1 MAKSAVLTT
10 DFLFSFPNAL
20 RQFNITLSKLHVRIM
35 KTKSFEE
42 SLKKKFIK
50 QKYNQKKPKRK
61 QYKKIRILDIS
72 VSFRSSSA
80 RTFDQM

>member
-1 MAKSAVLTT
+1 
-10 DFLFSFPNAL
+10 
-20 RQFNITLSKLHVRIM
+20 M

-50 QKYNQKKPKRK
+50 QKYNQQKPKK
-61 QYKKIRILDIS
+61 KKYKKIRILDIS

>member
-1 MAKSAVLTT
+1 
-10 DFLFSFPNAL
+10 
-20 RQFNITLSKLHVRIM
+20 M

-61 QYKKIRILDIS
+61 KYKKIGILDIS

-80 RTFDQM
+80 RLCFASSISNCFCFSTKTSILINSVLKGHI

>member
-1 MAKSAVLTT
+1 
-10 DFLFSFPNAL
+10 
-20 RQFNITLSKLHVRIM
+20 M

-50 QKYNQKKPKRK
+50 QKYNQQKPKRK
-61 QYKKIRILDIS
+61 KYKKIRILDIS
-72 VSFRSSSA
+72 VSLRSSSA

>member
-1 MAKSAVLTT
+1 
-10 DFLFSFPNAL
+10 
-20 RQFNITLSKLHVRIM
+20 M

-61 QYKKIRILDIS
+61 KYKKIRILDIS

-80 RTFDQM
+80 HTFDQM

>member
-1 MAKSAVLTT
+1 
-10 DFLFSFPNAL
+10 
-20 RQFNITLSKLHVRIM
+20 M

-50 QKYNQKKPKRK
+50 QKYKQQKPKRK
-61 QYKKIRILDIS
+61 KYKKIRILDIS

-80 RTFDQM
+80 CTFDQM

>member
-1 MAKSAVLTT
+1 
-10 DFLFSFPNAL
+10 
-20 RQFNITLSKLHVRIM
+20 M

-61 QYKKIRILDIS
+61 NTKK
-72 VSFRSSSA
+72 
-80 RTFDQM
+80 

>member
-1 MAKSAVLTT
+1 
-10 DFLFSFPNAL
+10 
-20 RQFNITLSKLHVRIM
+20 M

-61 QYKKIRILDIS
+61 KYKKIRILDIS

-80 RTFDQM
+80 RAFDQM

>member
-1 MAKSAVLTT
+1 
-10 DFLFSFPNAL
+10 
-20 RQFNITLSKLHVRIM
+20 M
-35 KTKSFEE
+35 KTKSFED

-50 QKYNQKKPKRK
+50 QKYNQQKPKRK
-61 QYKKIRILDIS
+61 KYKKKIRILDIS

>member
-1 MAKSAVLTT
+1 
-10 DFLFSFPNAL
+10 
-20 RQFNITLSKLHVRIM
+20 M

-61 QYKKIRILDIS
+61 KYKKNKNFGYFCL
-72 VSFRSSSA
+72 F
-80 RTFDQM
+80 